1 MRQLLEARQQAKRF
15 ARSSNQTTI
24 QALDN
29 NPLKFAPTVE
39 EAMRIMFG
47 PPTRSYLDAPGA
59 VTQGFNDLKTHQIKT
74 FSAMQHALKRLMEE
88 FDPVNLE
95 KAHPGG
101 RGLAGI
107 LGSSKA
113 RLWDLY
119 AARWQARTRNHED
132 GMLNAFMHYF
142 AEYYDRD
149 ENGV

>member
-1 MRQLLEARQQAKRF
+1 
-15 ARSSNQTTI
+15 
-24 QALDN
+24 
-29 NPLKFAPTVE
+29 
-39 EAMRIMFG
+39 
-47 PPTRSYLDAPGA
+47 
-59 VTQGFNDLKTHQIKT
+59 
-74 FSAMQHALKRLMEE
+74 MQHALKRLMEE
-88 FDPVNLE
+88 FDPVNIE

-101 RGLAGI
+101 RGLVGV

-119 AARWQARTRNHED
+119 AARWQARTLNHED